1 MLFYFTEQDH
11 GGDEMNVTIE
21 THLMKTWKV
30 RALFCL
36 QKERP
41 RLLLLSEIIFSG
53 HLSAAGFGKHMTVLL
68 NM

>member
-1 MLFYFTEQDH
+1 MQFYFMEQDH
-11 GGDEMNVTIE
+11 GADELKVAIE
-21 THLMKTWKV
+21 TDLMKTWKV

-36 QKERP
+36 QKGCP

-68 NM
+68 NI